1 MNFFRLSL
9 KNIQGSSF
17 RSWVVFLCALIVA
30 ALSLSIL
37 LVGRGAEDSLRLAYE
52 RMGADIV
59 VVPQGAE
66 SEVESALLMGEP
78 AQVWM
83 PAENLTKIAGI
94 PGVAGAAPQIYL
106 STMEDAPCCAV
117 SEMFIV
123 VYDPATDFTVEP
135 WLERELGRELGLGEA
150 IGGRYVFVPPGE
162 RKIEMYGYYVDLK
175 GNMEPTGTNL
185 DQTMF
190 LTMDTAREMARAS
203 QTQAM
208 EELIIPVNS
217 ISSALIRVAPTAS
230 PDYVAMTIQKRVP
243 GVTPLV
249 GLSLFNSYRSQ
260 MSLLQQVMI
269 LILTVTSVLSL
280 VLLSLV
286 FSMAANERHRQIGVL
301 RALGASRVFVFQS
314 LVSEAASLAFIGGAV
329 GVALGTV
336 VVSLYGHFIVSALR
350 LPFLIPAP
358 ATMLAYGLG
367 GLGAALLCVILAAF
381 LPAFR
386 ISRQDPAMA
395 MRE

>member
-9 KNIQGSSF
+9 RNIQGSSF
-17 RSWVVFLCALIVA
+17 RSWVVFLCALVVA
-30 ALSLSIL
+30 ALALSIL
-37 LVGRGAEDSLRLAYE
+37 MVSRGAEDSLRLAYE

-59 VVPQGAE
+59 VVPRGAE
-66 SEVESALLMGEP
+66 SKVENALLMGEP
-78 AQVWM
+78 AAVWM
-83 PAENLTKIAGI
+83 PEANLKKVAAV
-94 PGVAGAAPQIYL
+94 PGVANVTPQIYL

-135 WLERELGRELGLGEA
+135 WLERELGRDLGLGEA

-162 RKIEMYGYYVDLK
+162 TKIEMYGYYVDLK

-203 QTQAM
+203 KTQAM
-208 EELIIPVNS
+208 EELIIPINS
-217 ISSALIRVAPTAS
+217 ISTVLLRVAPTAS
-230 PDYVAMTIQKRVP
+230 PDYVATLIAKQIP

-249 GLSLFNSYRSQ
+249 GLSLFSSYRDQ
-260 MSLLQQVMI
+260 MTVVRQVMMMI
-269 LILTVTSVLSL
+269 LGGTSVLSL

-286 FSMAANERHRQIGVL
+286 FSMAAHERRRQIGVL
-301 RALGASRVFVFQS
+301 RALGATRVYVFQS
-314 LVSEAASLAFIGGAV
+314 LVSEAASLACAGGAI
-329 GVALGTV
+329 GVTLAAAV
-336 VVSLYGHFIVSALR
+336 VLLYGNFIVNSLR
-350 LPFLIPAP
+350 LPFLLPSP
-358 ATMLAYGLG
+358 VTMVAYGLG
-367 GLGAALLCVILAAF
+367 GLAVALLCVVLAAL
-381 LPAFR
+381 LPALR
-386 ISRQDPAMA
+386 ISREDPALA